1 MMNEKRKIAF
11 LGSDEIA
18 LPCLNALLESPENW
32 EICGVLTQPDRR
44 SGRGRNLRSNP
55 IKKWAMEQGI
65 PVQDPQRP
73 GKEEADWLKHLG
85 AELTLVMA
93 YGHIL
98 KDDLLHTAPC
108 GCFNLHASLLPK
120 YRGASPIETA
130 LAMGELE
137 TGVTL
142 MRVVPRMDAG
152 SIIDSEAV
160 SVLSTDTGS
169 SLRRQVSH
177 ACIPLIQRAMP
188 NLLSGQFSENEQ
200 DETNATYCRKLTKA
214 DGEIDFTL
222 SAEEIECRA
231 RAFANWPGTWFK
243 HKENILKVGKL
254 SILDGGVNLMPGQRE
269 PTEKDCLIIG
279 TGTDA
284 IEVIELQKPGGKM
297 VPVSDFLRGYALP
310 REITFS
316 SPSEPRSLLR

>member
-11 LGSDEIA
+11 FGSDEIA

-55 IKKWAMEQGI
+55 IKKWAIEQGI

-73 GKEEADWLKHLG
+73 GKEEADWLKHIG

-98 KDDLLHTAPC
+98 KDDLLKAAPC

-152 SIIDSEAV
+152 SNCRF
-160 SVLSTDTGS
+160 GS
-169 SLRRQVSH
+169 CIHFVHRYWFSLRKQLGH

-188 NLLSGQFSENEQ
+188 DLLTGQFSENEQ

-222 SAEEIECRA
+222 SAEEIDCRA
-231 RAFANWPGTWFK
+231 HAFANWPGTWFK

-254 SILDGGVNLMPGQRE
+254 SIFDGDVTSCQDSVNQP
-269 PTEKDCLIIG
+269 
-279 TGTDA
+279 
-284 IEVIELQKPGGKM
+284 
-297 VPVSDFLRGYALP
+297 
-310 REITFS
+310 
-316 SPSEPRSLLR
+316 

>member
-1 MMNEKRKIAF
+1 MNEKRKIAF

-55 IKKWAMEQGI
+55 IKKWAIEQGI
-65 PVQDPQRP
+65 PVQEPQRP
-73 GKEEADWLKHLG
+73 GKEEADWLKHIG
-85 AELTLVMA
+85 ADLTLVMA

-98 KDDLLHTAPC
+98 KNDLLKATPC

-142 MRVVPRMDAG
+142 MRVVPQMDAG
-152 SIIDSEAV
+152 PIVDSEVV
-160 SVLSTDTGS
+160 SILPTDTGS
-169 SLRRQVSH
+169 SLRKQLGH
-177 ACIPLIQRAMP
+177 ACVRLIQRAMP
-188 NLLSGQFSENEQ
+188 DLLTGQFSENEQ

-222 SAEEIECRA
+222 SAEEIDCRA
-231 RAFANWPGTWFK
+231 HAFATWPGTWFK
-243 HKENILKVGKL
+243 HKENILKIGKL
-254 SILDGGVNLMPGQRE
+254 AIFDGDVNLLPGQRE
-269 PTEKDCLIIG
+269 PTAKDCLIIG

-284 IEVIELQKPGGKM
+284 IEVLELQKPGGNM
-297 VPVSDFLRGYALP
+297 VQVSDFLRGYTLP
-310 REITFS
+310 AEITFS
-316 SPSEPRSLLR
+316 SPSDPISLLR